1 MKRELVDLIKYRLE
15 KSKETLQDA
24 RVLFEKASLTS
35 TVNRI
40 YYAMFYAVNGLLLL
54 NNLSSSKHSGV
65 RSLFNKEFVNKG
77 LVDKKLG
84 KFYSKIFEERQEG
97 DYKDFIKFDNNIVRS
112 WLESAEDFV
121 KRIENVTLDIINK

>member
-24 RVLFEKASLTS
+24 RVMFEKASLNS

-40 YYAMFYAVNGLLLL
+40 YYAMFYAVNGLLIS
-54 NNLSSSKHSGV
+54 NNFSSSKHSGI

-77 LVDKKLG
+77 LVDKNLG
-84 KFYSKIFEERQEG
+84 KFYSKMFEERQEG
-97 DYKDFIKFDNNIVRS
+97 DYKDFIKFDNNIVRG

>member
-1 MKRELVDLIKYRLE
+1 LKKELVDLIKYRLK

-24 RVLFEKASLTS
+24 RVLFEKDSLTS

-40 YYAMFYAVNGLLLL
+40 YYAMFYAISGLLLSK
-54 NNLSSSKHSGV
+54 NLSSPKHSGI

-84 KFYSKIFEERQEG
+84 RFYSKIFEERQEG

-112 WLESAEDFV
+112 WLEDADDFI
-121 KRIENVTLDIINK
+121 KKIEKVTLDIINK

>member
-24 RVLFEKASLTS
+24 RVMFEKASLTS

-40 YYAMFYAVNGLLLL
+40 YYAMFYAVNGLLIS
-54 NNLSSSKHSGV
+54 NNFSSSKHSGI

-77 LVDKKLG
+77 LVDKNLG
-84 KFYSKIFEERQEG
+84 KFYSKMFEERQEG
-97 DYKDFIKFDNNIVRS
+97 DYKDFIKFDNNIVRG

>member
-1 MKRELVDLIKYRLE
+1 MKKELVDLIKYRLK

-24 RVLFEKASLTS
+24 KVLFEKASLTS

-40 YYAMFYAVNGLLLL
+40 YYAMFYAVSGLLLSK
-54 NNLSSSKHSGV
+54 NLSSSKHSGI

-112 WLESAEDFV
+112 WLEDADDFI
-121 KRIENVTLDIINK
+121 KKIEKVTLDIINK